1 MKEMRASGRGSSTS
15 RGKLRKARP
24 GLFGAQEG
32 FTLIELLA
40 TMMVMGVLLGIAA
53 VSISQ
58 VSAGMKLAGAK
69 KQVEEAI
76 NRAKTAARQENV
88 SYLIC
93 FYSSTAEHPDT
104 YEFYC
109 NTQEQSGESTT
120 WSMEPVDRSVTGER
134 VTAVDVEGK
143 RHYYVEVSNNV
154 HVEETVCLLIK
165 PIGVDFR
172 VYRVAPGT
180 VTPVEGAMEV
190 RLRAGGAAA
199 AVRVSESGVTEVE

>member
-1 MKEMRASGRGSSTS
+1 MRASGRGSSTS
-15 RGKLRKARP
+15 KGKLRKACLGRY
-24 GLFGAQEG
+24 GAQEG
-32 FTLIELLA
+32 FTLVELLA
-40 TMMVMGVLLGIAA
+40 TIMVMGVLLGIAA

-93 FYSSTAEHPDT
+93 FYSSSAEHPDT

-109 NTQEQSGESTT
+109 NTQVDSGGSTT
-120 WSMEPVDRSVTGER
+120 WEIQPVDRSVTGER
-134 VTAVDVEGK
+134 VTAADAEGK
-143 RHYYVEVSNNV
+143 RHYYIEVSNGV
-154 HVEETVCLLIK
+154 HVEETVCLMIK
-165 PIGVDFR
+165 PIGVDFS

-180 VTPVEGAMEV
+180 VTPVEGALEV

-199 AVRVSESGVTEVE
+199 VVRVSESGVTEVE